1 MSGLCFFA
9 DVDVVVLGVS
19 NRAVCGFGSFLDFA
33 FLDDDEA
40 EAELEN
46 IGVVDVVVVVGVG
59 LGGCARP
66 SRIMTRRLFVSADW

>member
-1 MSGLCFFA
+1 MSGLCFFV

-19 NRAVCGFGSFLDFA
+19 DRAVCGFGCFLEFA
-33 FLDDDEA
+33 FLDDDEVR
-40 EAELEN
+40 AELE
-46 IGVVDVVVVVGVG
+46 GVDVVVIDVG

>member
-19 NRAVCGFGSFLDFA
+19 NRAVCDFGSFLDFD

-46 IGVVDVVVVVGVG
+46 IGVVDVVVVGVG